1 MRNFAKKEML
11 DYRTITT
18 ERQFKDSTGY
28 NKKAFESL
36 LLDFEKEY
44 RRKNGMSYETYLEE
58 NVVEEAKL
66 KTLGDILFFVLFQL
80 KNGLIW
86 GSLGVVFNM
95 SVSTAHDYFAAYS
108 KLLEQ
113 TLEKKDNAEA

>member
-1 MRNFAKKEML
+1 ML

-28 NKKAFESL
+28 NKKTFANL
-36 LLDFEKEY
+36 LLNFEKEY
-44 RRKNGMSYETYLEE
+44 KRKNGMSYEVYLEE
-58 NVVEEAKL
+58 NVVEEVKL

-80 KNGLIW
+80 KNGLIL

-95 SVSTAHDYFAAYS
+95 SESTAHRNFEKYS

-113 TLEKKDNAEA
+113 TLEKKGNAKT

>member
-1 MRNFAKKEML
+1 MCTFAKKML
-11 DYRTITT
+11 DYRTIRT

-28 NKKAFESL
+28 SKKAFESL

-44 RRKNGMSYETYLEE
+44 KRQNEMSYETHLEK
-58 NVVEEAKL
+58 NVVEDVKL

-95 SVSTAHDYFAAYS
+95 SVSTAHHYFEAYS

-113 TLEKKDNAEA
+113 TLEKKSNSEA

>member
-1 MRNFAKKEML
+1 MN
-11 DYRTITT
+11 YRTITT

-28 NKKAFESL
+28 SKENFNNL
-36 LLDFEKEY
+36 LADYEKTYQKE
-44 RRKNGMSYETYLEE
+44 NGQRYEIYIEE
-58 NVVEEAKL
+58 NVTEEPKL
-66 KTLGDILFFVLFQL
+66 KTLGDALFFVLFQL

-95 SVSTAHDYFAAYS
+95 SESTAHRNFNNFS

-113 TLEKKDNAEA
+113 TLEKKSNA

>member
-1 MRNFAKKEML
+1 ML

-28 NKKAFESL
+28 NKEAFERL
-36 LLDFEKEY
+36 LSDFEKEY
-44 RRKNGMSYETYLEE
+44 KRKNGMSYETHLEE
-58 NVVEEAKL
+58 NVVEEVKL
-66 KTLGDILFFVLFQL
+66 KTLGDVLFFVLFQL

-95 SVSTAHDYFAAYS
+95 SVSTAHHYFEEYS

-113 TLEKKDNAEA
+113 TLEKKGNAKA

>member
-1 MRNFAKKEML
+1 ML

-28 NKKAFESL
+28 NKETFESL
-36 LLDFEKEY
+36 LLNFEKEY
-44 RRKNGMSYETYLEE
+44 RRKNGISYEAYLEE
-58 NVVEEAKL
+58 NVEEEAKL
-66 KTLGDILFFVLFQL
+66 KTLGDVLFFVLFQL

-95 SVSTAHDYFAAYS
+95 SASTAHRYFKAYS

-113 TLEKKDNAEA
+113 TLEKKGDAKA

>member
-1 MRNFAKKEML
+1 ML

-28 NKKAFESL
+28 NKETFKSL
-36 LLDFEKEY
+36 LLNFEKEY
-44 RRKNGMSYETYLEE
+44 RRKKGINYEAYLEE
-58 NVVEEAKL
+58 NVVEEVKL
-66 KTLGDILFFVLFQL
+66 KTLGDVLFFVLFQL

-95 SVSTAHDYFAAYS
+95 SASTAHRYFEEYS

-113 TLEKKDNAEA
+113 TLEKKGDAKA